1 MRGFV
6 PIGGHYVATLDR
18 VERRIL
24 AGAVADT
31 AELLGVRLPDLSAPE
46 PGRPDPLGE
55 VTWTA
60 AAPVVPTDPALARL
74 LPSASRDDDELAT
87 EFRRLTEG
95 DLRQGKVEN
104 LRIVWSGLLGP
115 AGSLLVPRA
124 AAPRWAAALSDV
136 RLVLATR
143 LGIETDEDAQAVHD
157 LAMRETD
164 DSSGPGEDRAETDEA
179 DELREAMAT
188 LYVALTWL
196 QESLVS
202 AMLEDIGEQGA

>member
-1 MRGFV
+1 VRGFV
-6 PIGGHYVATLDR
+6 PVGGHYVASLDR
-18 VERRIL
+18 IERRIL
-24 AGAVADT
+24 ASAVADT
-31 AELLGVRLPDLSAPE
+31 AELLGVRLPAPAAPE
-46 PGRPDPLGE
+46 PGPADPLGE

-60 AAPVVPTDPALARL
+60 AASMVPSDPALARL
-74 LPSASRDDDELAT
+74 LPPASRDDDELAA

-95 DLRQGKVEN
+95 DLRHGKVEN
-104 LRIVWSGLLGP
+104 LRIVWSGLRGP

-143 LGIETDEDAQAVHD
+143 LDIETDEDAEAVHD
-157 LAMRETD
+157 LAMRDDDPPSGSRRDRTETT
-164 DSSGPGEDRAETDEA
+164 EAE
-179 DELREAMAT
+179 ELREAMAT

-202 AMLEDIGEQGA
+202 AMLEDTGEQGA